1 MRVHFIPCM
10 SATDQLLM
18 KKKRESKK
26 QNQLCTRINSAI
38 NLWIEKKG
46 QNIKLDKT

>member
-1 MRVHFIPCM
+1 M

-38 NLWIEKKG
+38 NLWIVKLKKKG
-46 QNIKLDKT
+46 QSIKLDKT